1 MHSTLETTMTR
12 ILKLAII
19 AVFLAAPFSACDT
32 PDRLAPGTK
41 AFAIDGGIY
50 IPDFDPRVY
59 RHMFD
64 ADYRTAYPHLHRG
77 DKLTVLKDEE
87 TGPTRHV
94 EVKVESGDV
103 AGELGLMSR
112 ADLQP
117 IDNSIGGSR

>member
-1 MHSTLETTMTR
+1 MHSNLETIMTR
-12 ILKLAII
+12 ILKLAIV

-32 PDRLAPGTK
+32 PDRLVPGTK
-41 AFAIDGGIY
+41 AFAISGGIY

-64 ADYRTAYPHLHRG
+64 ADYQTAWPHLHRG

-87 TGPTRHV
+87 TGPKRSV

-103 AGELGLMSR
+103 AGELGVMSR
-112 ADLQP
+112 AAIQA
-117 IDNSIGGSR
+117 IDNSIGGDR